1 MPAGIAAVN
10 ASGDLGRVLAQ
21 RERRFAAALLAPAFL
36 ALLATT
42 TFPLMFLIWTSAF
55 RMDLAMPFADGFVGF
70 ENYRALLADERFWS
84 SLLVSLV
91 YTGSTVVLQVAL
103 GLALAL
109 LVMDMKRGQG
119 WFRVVAI
126 LPVVLSPAVVGMIW
140 RTFMLAPEFGI
151 VDYLAINAGIG
162 SKNWLGDPLLAMISV
177 IVIHTWQWTPFA
189 FMVLLASLASLP
201 EDIYEAARLDR
212 ATAWQRF
219 RRITLP
225 LLRPAIVMVVI
236 MRTMVALTAFAA
248 IFTVTGGGPGTA
260 TEILNLY
267 AYRKSFTEL
276 SIGYG
281 SALAVALLIVT
292 ILISGVLF
300 ALAEGEMTAKRLR
313 FIAVLAITLMFLL
326 AWVFPIVWSVLNSL
340 KTDRDVLAYPPKLFF
355 HADARGLSRRA
366 VRLGDRSCRT
376 SSRSFVIS
384 IGTTVITMLMAVPAA
399 YALARLRFR
408 GKKFAGFYV
417 LATQMLPPV
426 GIIIPYF
433 LILRNIGWIDTYQ
446 GIILI
451 YLSFSLPFAIWLL
464 VSYFEDIPFEME
476 EAAYL
481 DGASRLRTLWRIII
495 PQVRG
500 GIAVTIVFV
509 FLNAWNEF
517 LFAVVLSGNTVRPV
531 TVAMFNFVSVEQTLW
546 AKLAAVSVLA
556 MLPVVILGIIAQ
568 KNIVKGL
575 TVGAVKGGGR
585 R

>member
-1 MPAGIAAVN
+1 MPGNAAAIP

-70 ENYRALLADERFWS
+70 ENYRTLLADERFWS
-84 SLLVSLV
+84 SLLVSLI

-119 WFRVVAI
+119 WFRIITI

-151 VDYLAINAGIG
+151 VDYLAINAGLG
-162 SKNWLGDPLLAMISV
+162 SKNWLGDPLLAMVSV
-177 IVIHTWQWTPFA
+177 VVIHTWQWTPFA

-212 ATAWQRF
+212 ASAWQRF

-225 LLRPAIVMVVI
+225 LLRPAIIMVVI

-281 SALAVALLIVT
+281 SALAVALMVVT

-300 ALAEGEMTAKRLR
+300 AL
-313 FIAVLAITLMFLL
+313 
-326 AWVFPIVWSVLNSL
+326 
-340 KTDRDVLAYPPKLFF
+340 
-355 HADARGLSRRA
+355 RRA
-366 VRLGDRSCRT
+366 
-376 SSRSFVIS
+376 
-384 IGTTVITMLMAVPAA
+384 
-399 YALARLRFR
+399 
-408 GKKFAGFYV
+408 K
-417 LATQMLPPV
+417 
-426 GIIIPYF
+426 
-433 LILRNIGWIDTYQ
+433 
-446 GIILI
+446 
-451 YLSFSLPFAIWLL
+451 
-464 VSYFEDIPFEME
+464 
-476 EAAYL
+476 
-481 DGASRLRTLWRIII
+481 
-495 PQVRG
+495 
-500 GIAVTIVFV
+500 
-509 FLNAWNEF
+509 
-517 LFAVVLSGNTVRPV
+517 
-531 TVAMFNFVSVEQTLW
+531 
-546 AKLAAVSVLA
+546 
-556 MLPVVILGIIAQ
+556 
-568 KNIVKGL
+568 
-575 TVGAVKGGGR
+575 
-585 R
+585 